1 MWPKNG
7 LVCPKICAFPA
18 NLVPCWLVGSW
29 RAALLIERLP
39 TLPTYII
46 LFDLST
52 TIGNNRPSILHIL
65 RLGDLDWMGGA
76 MSGTVYNSSQ
86 ELGTLMTEVT
96 ETEPIDRYIGELWD
110 SSSNYKMK
118 IVACLNIMC
127 VKKMTQTLRLRFTAW
142 QPGQTHSTPT
152 PFQDWGKWRL
162 RYLITFFVFS
172 MLYLFN

>member
-1 MWPKNG
+1 M
-7 LVCPKICAFPA
+7 
-18 NLVPCWLVGSW
+18 
-29 RAALLIERLP
+29 IERLP

-96 ETEPIDRYIGELWD
+96 ETVPL
-110 SSSNYKMK
+110 
-118 IVACLNIMC
+118 
-127 VKKMTQTLRLRFTAW
+127 
-142 QPGQTHSTPT
+142 
-152 PFQDWGKWRL
+152 
-162 RYLITFFVFS
+162 
-172 MLYLFN
+172 